1 MIIINLP
8 FRACFIQPIHGEI
21 GDGWFFGLSHYQALQ
36 FPVVGNFKGPIKM
49 WWFCSKKCCWST
61 KRLKTTIDKWSTTK
75 RNCCHVHLLDV
86 VHPWVW
92 KENHHFAGEVLQD
105 FRYSPSLLV
114 MFFYRGPLPFWI
126 TKLNKLI
133 TIPSI
138 LITIDPFLTKFWLS
152 FAKIKKETK
161 WTTSPTNQSPDA
173 LKALIPLIAQALNGG
188 GGAKIS
194 VIHQNMKSQIN
205 IALNVVD
212 WLNYYG
218 NIP

>member
-1 MIIINLP
+1 MVDSLVCHTTKHCNFPWLVISRAPSKCDDFVQKNAAGRLSVWKPQLINDLPLSVIVAMFIYWMWYIRECGKKIIILP
-8 FRACFIQPIHGEI
+8 VKSCKISATVH
-21 GDGWFFGLSHYQALQ
+21 HY
-36 FPVVGNFKGPIKM
+36 
-49 WWFCSKKCCWST
+49 WS
-61 KRLKTTIDKWSTTK
+61 
-75 RNCCHVHLLDV
+75 C
-86 VHPWVW
+86 
-92 KENHHFAGEVLQD
+92 
-105 FRYSPSLLV
+105 
-114 MFFYRGPLPFWI
+114 FFYRGPLPFWI